1 MLPRTP
7 FGPYHHGSMT
17 AAAEVFW
24 TAFRALPR
32 DERQAIVGRL
42 LTDRQFRE
50 DLLDVST
57 LAKRRKEPARP
68 LSEYLARR
76 TRRPAADVL

>member
-1 MLPRTP
+1 
-7 FGPYHHGSMT
+7 MT
-17 AAAEVFW
+17 AAAATAEVFW

-32 DERQAIVGRL
+32 VERQAIVGRL

-76 TRRPAADVL
+76 TRRARG